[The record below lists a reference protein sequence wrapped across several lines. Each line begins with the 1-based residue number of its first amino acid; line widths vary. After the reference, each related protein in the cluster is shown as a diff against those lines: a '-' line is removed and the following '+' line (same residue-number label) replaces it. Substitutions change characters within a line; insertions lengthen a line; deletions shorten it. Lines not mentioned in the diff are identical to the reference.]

1 MDTQQ
6 LEQLKFSLMLHTPLA
21 PSHAPLNPGDHCLAH
36 FTDQGLWYRV
46 RVESLVDEEELC
58 VVKYLDYG
66 NIATVSKLDT
76 APLPEECVRL
86 PAQAI
91 PCRLSNVLG
100 RANGWGHLVGQD
112 GEWDA
117 AKVTASS
124 PVHLF
129 SSFVMDQV
137 VTVTVEVCLLNL
149 QGFAQYMIIDC
160 WREEV
165 GRMIIDCWREEV
177 GRMIIDCW
185 GWMLAMFVNCNVR
198 MYTSICLCRTAI
210 CHIWKCL

>member
-137 VTVTVEVCLLNL
+137 VTVTVEDCNL
-149 QGFAQYMIIDC
+149 SYLEVSLTLGDGRDVVKLMIEHGC
-160 WREEV
+160 
-165 GRMIIDCWREEV
+165 C
-177 GRMIIDCW
+177 
-185 GWMLAMFVNCNVR
+185 F
-198 MYTSICLCRTAI
+198 
-210 CHIWKCL
+210 